1 MAYNTSLTS
10 TSGNGASA
18 RTSAASTTPRSASA
32 AAKRP
37 STRTAARKRTA
48 TKSPRAATRSSA
60 RGGASSP
67 RGHSTSTKRT
77 TADVVG
83 DYAERAVLIPVG
95 AALMASETVTSSVNE
110 LISTY
115 SSSRKVEAQLRRF
128 QRRGGSARKRL
139 EQVVR
144 KRRTRVE
151 REFRH
156 RRRDLDRQ
164 RTRLTKDFSSQ
175 VELAQEQLEKTQT
188 WLEDTLKSSMDGG
201 QDLASRVQ
209 ERVLSQV

>member
-1 MAYNTSLTS
+1 
-10 TSGNGASA
+10 
-18 RTSAASTTPRSASA
+18 
-32 AAKRP
+32 
-37 STRTAARKRTA
+37 
-48 TKSPRAATRSSA
+48 
-60 RGGASSP
+60 
-67 RGHSTSTKRT
+67 
-77 TADVVG
+77 VG